1 VTVFPV
7 LGTCR
12 EGLQLEEEE
21 CESDFANVESELL
34 WRYSRM
40 SAEQMDIRTGV

>member
-1 VTVFPV
+1 MLPGSMNCDR
-7 LGTCR
+7 LGNCR

-34 WRYSRM
+34 LRYSSDDVR
-40 SAEQMDIRTGV
+40 